1 LTVKQAS
8 PQAEQTPHLFGIKN
22 SGIFVCILVFA
33 ALCARQLLLQYLQQG
48 QPFFVDDAYY
58 YLLIARNWLTK
69 GLSSFDGVRLTN
81 GYHPLWMGILVLQYK
96 LFSQSLL
103 LTRCLEYLFGGIALA
118 ASLLVFRL
126 RGLLT
131 NLLFTIGFFLL
142 LTRIALDGMETSIF
156 ACCFCLL
163 VYSLTRSSD
172 RPVWQGALDGI
183 FVVLTIASRLDA
195 AVFALPYVLLA
206 AHSRA
211 RKTTAL
217 AITAVLGLIYMAVN
231 HHYFGLAMPVSG
243 EVKSLGGTQ
252 LNRPLLKILERP
264 WQIQTALLYLIL
276 LAIPLGIALWPRTTS
291 AMQRALIG
299 AYIVGTICF
308 TVRLLFFSSWI
319 IWPWYG
325 YPLLIGYVACV
336 PVLLQMLAR
345 RFAGLRLSPFT
356 IATITVLFVCAFGL
370 SLWRSIRH
378 RHAGKQDYF
387 VLNDEA
393 LAAYGGRLNNGLV
406 AMGDRAGN
414 FAYIYG
420 GGVEQIEGLAND
432 REFLMLLRQRADI
445 KPLLCQRGV
454 QFVVTYAPD
463 LGNYQ
468 TFDVDVIRP
477 MLSQYTV
484 PPIGVSR
491 RDEVGNFSDLSRF
504 DDKGG
509 TGNSH
514 LYIWK
519 LSCPK

>member
-1 LTVKQAS
+1 
-8 PQAEQTPHLFGIKN
+8 
-22 SGIFVCILVFA
+22 
-33 ALCARQLLLQYLQQG
+33 
-48 QPFFVDDAYY
+48 
-58 YLLIARNWLTK
+58 
-69 GLSSFDGVRLTN
+69 
-81 GYHPLWMGILVLQYK
+81 MGILVLQYK

-103 LTRCLEYLFGGIALA
+103 VTRCLEYLSGGIALA

-126 RGLLT
+126 RGLLA
-131 NLLFTIGFFLL
+131 NLLFTLGFFMLL
-142 LTRIALDGMETSIF
+142 AKLALNGMETSVF
-156 ACCFCLL
+156 AACFCLL
-163 VYSLTRSSD
+163 AYCLTRSSD

-195 AVFALPYVLLA
+195 AVFAIPYVLLSTN
-206 AHSRA
+206 SRV

-217 AITAVLGLIYMAVN
+217 AITAVLGLTYMAIN

-243 EVKSLGGTQ
+243 EVKSLGGMQ

-264 WQIQTALLYLIL
+264 WQIQTALLYLIV
-276 LAIPLGIALWPRTTS
+276 LAIPLGVALWPRTTS

-308 TVRLLFFSSWI
+308 TLRLVFFSSWI

-325 YPLLIGYVACV
+325 YPLLIGYMACV
-336 PVLLQMLAR
+336 PVLLQALAR
-345 RFAGLRLSPFT
+345 RFGAVRLSPLT

-370 SLWRSIRH
+370 SLWRSVRH
-378 RHAGKQDYF
+378 RQSGKQDYF

-393 LAAYGGRLNNGLV
+393 LAAYGGRLNNSLV

-414 FAYIYG
+414 FAFSYG

-432 REFLMLLRQRADI
+432 REFLTFLRKRADI

-454 QFVVTYAPD
+454 QFVVSYAPD

-484 PPIGVSR
+484 PPIEVSS
-491 RDEVGNFSDLSRF
+491 RDEVGDFSDLSRF
-504 DDKGG
+504 DDKDG

-514 LYIWK
+514 LYVWK
-519 LSCPK
+519 LDCSK